1 LAHRE
6 WRTEHEKKIIGE
18 LSLVSIAYWRGG
30 HRSANILAQRG
41 PPAPINW
48 RSDVKN
54 VKKNVKKK
62 RTDSSVRLAYFQAN
76 RLLTELYKQETE
88 IR

>member
-1 LAHRE
+1 MKIGEALRTQASSLYSATPIGAPLHPAP
-6 WRTEHEKKIIGE
+6 RTEHENKIIGE
-18 LSLVSIAYWRGG
+18 LCLVSIAYWRRG

-54 VKKNVKKK
+54 VKKNVKK
-62 RTDSSVRLAYFQAN
+62 
-76 RLLTELYKQETE
+76 
-88 IR
+88 

>member
-1 LAHRE
+1 
-6 WRTEHEKKIIGE
+6 
-18 LSLVSIAYWRGG
+18 LVSIAYWRGG
-30 HRSANILAQRG
+30 HRSANILAHRG

-62 RTDSSVRLAYFQAN
+62 RTGQFGAPRLFSSQSPIN
-76 RLLTELYKQETE
+76 
-88 IR
+88 